1 LASLTGV
8 VTENPEE
15 PLAAA
20 VTVITGTAGVG
31 KPNPELWRNFCVT
44 LRPDSGRSAPLWR
57 GARAGSAGYLP
68 VT

>member
-44 LRPDSGRSAPLWR
+44 L
-57 GARAGSAGYLP
+57 
-68 VT
+68 